1 MKRIRIKVFIKT
13 SVTLTD
19 KNAMRVTT
27 GIRVRRQFGEDV
39 LRILRA
45 RGLVDNSLL
54 IKRREDFLIIP
65 LAQEVAREELRE
77 LGVEADLVA
86 EDFEEASRR
95 PNFFE
100 NLRSILS
107 AEDLKIIPRSYDIV
121 GDICI
126 LQLPKELYDRR
137 RVIGEAFLKSMKNIR
152 IVLNKTEPLSGEYRV
167 GGYEVL
173 AGEGGTETF
182 YREHGCI
189 FKLDISK
196 VFFTPRLSAE
206 RIRVASL
213 VKPGEVVCD
222 LFAGIGPFSIIIA
235 KKNPSVRVYAC
246 DINPYAYQYL
256 IENIRLNKV
265 EERVKAYLGDAKE
278 LSGRDLKDV
287 GDRII
292 MNLPMS
298 SEIYLDAARNALKRN
313 GGLVH
318 LHVFLEK
325 DVDSNEKYMNI
336 EESFRRLGCE
346 TKLLSSRRIREVAPF
361 KYHWGFDIEVK
372 PRKY

>member
-1 MKRIRIKVFIKT
+1 MRIGR
-13 SVTLTD
+13 
-19 KNAMRVTT
+19 
-27 GIRVRRQFGEDV
+27 GIRVKKLLGEDV
-39 LRILRA
+39 LRILRT
-45 RGLVDNSLL
+45 RNLVDKTLR
-54 IKRREDFLIIP
+54 IKRNGDFLVIP
-65 LAQEVAREELRE
+65 LTMEVQREELRK
-77 LGVEADLVA
+77 LGVEGDLVV
-86 EDFEEASRR
+86 EGFEEATST
-95 PNFFE
+95 PSLFE
-100 NLRSILS
+100 NLRNVLS
-107 AEDLKIIPRSYDIV
+107 DDDLKIVPRSYDVI
-121 GDICI
+121 GDVCI

-137 RVIGEAFLKSMKNIR
+137 KIIGEVFLKTMKNIR
-152 IVLNKTEPLSGEYRV
+152 MVLNKTEPLSGEYRV

-173 AGEGGTETF
+173 AGEGSMETV

-235 KKNPSVRVYAC
+235 KKNPSVKVHAC
-246 DINPYAYQYL
+246 DINPYAYKYL
-256 IENIRLNKV
+256 VENIRLNRV
-265 EERVKAYLGDAKE
+265 EDRVKAYLGDARE
-278 LSGRDLKDV
+278 LSEKSLKNV

-298 SEIYLDAARNALKRN
+298 SEMYLDAAKNALKKR
-313 GGLVH
+313 GGIVH

-325 DVDSNEKYMNI
+325 DTDPDEKYARI
-336 EESFRRLGCE
+336 SESFRRLGCE

-372 PRKY
+372 PENAELQASSS

>member
-1 MKRIRIKVFIKT
+1 
-13 SVTLTD
+13 
-19 KNAMRVTT
+19 MRVTT

>member
-1 MKRIRIKVFIKT
+1 MEIRK
-13 SVTLTD
+13 
-19 KNAMRVTT
+19 
-27 GIRVRRQFGEDV
+27 GILVRKQLGEEA
-39 LRILRA
+39 LRMLRA
-45 RGLVDNSLL
+45 RNLVDRSLL
-54 IKRREDFLIIP
+54 IKKRGDLLIIP
-65 LAQEVAREELRE
+65 LARELSKDELE
-77 LGVEADLVA
+77 KLGVEADLVM
-86 EDFEEASRR
+86 EEFKEATRMPSLL
-95 PNFFE
+95 E

-107 AEDLKIIPRSYDIV
+107 DEDLRIIPRSYDVI

-126 LQLPKELYDRR
+126 LQLPDELYDRR
-137 RVIGEAFLKSMKNIR
+137 RIIGEAFLKSMRNIR

-173 AGEGGTETF
+173 AGEGSTETI
-182 YREHGCI
+182 YQEHGCV

-246 DINPYAYQYL
+246 DINPNAYHYL
-256 IENIRLNKV
+256 VENIRLNKV
-265 EERVKAYLGDAKE
+265 ENRVEAYLGDARE
-278 LSGRDLKDV
+278 LSEKKLRGV
-287 GDRII
+287 GDRVI

-298 SEIYLDAARNALKRN
+298 SEMYLDAARNALKKD
-313 GGLVH
+313 GGIVH

-325 DVDSNEKYMNI
+325 DIDAHEKYAGI
-336 EESFRRLGCE
+336 DGLFRKLGCE
-346 TKLLSSRRIREVAPF
+346 TRLLSSRRIREVAPF

-372 PRKY
+372 PKK